1 MGRSASLAAG
11 PRGLLTLS
19 LILLAALAPGTAGA
33 RWVELGGEPF
43 AVNLIED
50 DGARSVIEITI
61 GGFDATEIAIGSDSY
76 YEIQL
81 GGEAVHHDAGLP
93 ALPDVHRSLIIPDGR
108 EMSVRLLASEHVD
121 LPGMPVAPSK
131 GHLPRTIDP
140 ASVPHSFDEFYG
152 SDGVWPA
159 EIVEAGEPYILRDYR
174 GLLVDANAF
183 QYLPATETLRVH
195 TRLLIEIAPVGPG
208 LTNVLERSEPL
219 LAMDPQFA
227 KLYESQFLNFGR
239 DRYVPVLEDGS
250 ILVICYDSFL
260 SSVQPYVDWK
270 LQKGFDT
277 TMVPLSAVGST
288 YSQIAAYIQ
297 GEYDTSD
304 LCYVLLVG
312 DAEQLPRHS
321 GGSDPCYSLVAGGD
335 DYPDLF
341 VGRFSAE
348 TPSQAATQVERTIR
362 YERDVTAGEVWPQY
376 GMGVASNQG
385 PGDDGEY
392 DNEHEDVIREKLLA
406 YGYIAV
412 DQIYDPTGTATMVA
426 NGLNEGRGIVNYTG
440 HGSMTS
446 WGSTGFSNSNVN
458 ALVNDNMLP
467 FINSVACNNGT
478 FSGGTCFAEAWLRA
492 TNGGVPTGA
501 IACYMSYISQSWSP
515 PMCAQDE
522 SIDLLVADEMRTIG
536 GLWFNGS
543 CQMMDEYGTSGVNEF
558 KNWMLF
564 GDPALSV
571 RSKQAQTMA
580 VSHTGVLLIGMSE
593 YAVDVL
599 GEAGALCALYA
610 DGTLYGSALT
620 DAGGHASIT
629 LADPPA
635 EPMTLTLTVTAYNRV
650 TSVDDVQVLPPEGP
664 YLVFESC
671 VVEDAAGDNDGVL
684 DEGETPGISIT
695 LENVGVDGTTGVSAT
710 LASGDEYVTVL
721 EGERDYPDIPAG
733 GFGTCVTPFLIAV
746 AGDVP
751 DGHPIGFTVTML
763 SNEGSWDG
771 SFNLSAQ
778 APVLAPVGC
787 VVSDDIPGGNGDGN
801 ANAGETFYLQLR
813 LANSGHSDAET
824 LVGILSSMSP
834 HVVIHDG
841 TGDCGILYEGG
852 DGLMGNYELELL
864 AGCPDPGNVEL
875 HLSIT
880 GAGGYVAELDLELPV
895 GGWFDDMEADRGWTA
910 GGVPGDDAGSGIWTR
925 VDPIGTEYGGFPI
938 QPEDDHTAD
947 PGALCF
953 VTGQGSV
960 GGSAGENDV
969 DGGKTTLLTPV
980 FQLGLAESASV
991 SYFRWYTNSRG
1002 NNPNEDWWDVE
1013 VTSDG
1018 VTWVSLEHTQASAE
1032 EWLPFE
1038 FELTDYVALTDQV
1051 QLRFV
1056 ASDEGSGS
1064 LVEAGVDDFHLI
1076 PVTPVLT
1083 SVEDEAASYILR
1095 LGSNFPNPFNP
1106 KTTLHFDLPSAGVAS
1121 LRIYD
1126 ATGRLVTTLVDGALA
1141 AGHHELI
1148 WDGRDG
1154 SGHRVSS
1161 GVYFSSLEFGAEA
1174 RTKKLLLLK

>member
-1 MGRSASLAAG
+1 
-11 PRGLLTLS
+11 
-19 LILLAALAPGTAGA
+19 
-33 RWVELGGEPF
+33 
-43 AVNLIED
+43 
-50 DGARSVIEITI
+50 
-61 GGFDATEIAIGSDSY
+61 
-76 YEIQL
+76 
-81 GGEAVHHDAGLP
+81 
-93 ALPDVHRSLIIPDGR
+93 
-108 EMSVRLLASEHVD
+108 
-121 LPGMPVAPSK
+121 
-131 GHLPRTIDP
+131 
-140 ASVPHSFDEFYG
+140 
-152 SDGVWPA
+152 
-159 EIVEAGEPYILRDYR
+159 
-174 GLLVDANAF
+174 
-183 QYLPATETLRVH
+183 
-195 TRLLIEIAPVGPG
+195 
-208 LTNVLERSEPL
+208 
-219 LAMDPQFA
+219 
-227 KLYESQFLNFGR
+227 
-239 DRYVPVLEDGS
+239 
-250 ILVICYDSFL
+250 
-260 SSVQPYVDWK
+260 
-270 LQKGFDT
+270 
-277 TMVPLSAVGST
+277 
-288 YSQIAAYIQ
+288 
-297 GEYDTSD
+297 
-304 LCYVLLVG
+304 
-312 DAEQLPRHS
+312 
-321 GGSDPCYSLVAGGD
+321 
-335 DYPDLF
+335 
-341 VGRFSAE
+341 
-348 TPSQAATQVERTIR
+348 
-362 YERDVTAGEVWPQY
+362 
-376 GMGVASNQG
+376 
-385 PGDDGEY
+385 
-392 DNEHEDVIREKLLA
+392 
-406 YGYIAV
+406 
-412 DQIYDPTGTATMVA
+412 
-426 NGLNEGRGIVNYTG
+426 
-440 HGSMTS
+440 
-446 WGSTGFSNSNVN
+446 
-458 ALVNDNMLP
+458 
-467 FINSVACNNGT
+467 
-478 FSGGTCFAEAWLRA
+478 
-492 TNGGVPTGA
+492 
-501 IACYMSYISQSWSP
+501 
-515 PMCAQDE
+515 
-522 SIDLLVADEMRTIG
+522 
-536 GLWFNGS
+536 
-543 CQMMDEYGTSGVNEF
+543 
-558 KNWMLF
+558 
-564 GDPALSV
+564 
-571 RSKQAQTMA
+571 
-580 VSHTGVLLIGMSE
+580 
-593 YAVDVL
+593 
-599 GEAGALCALYA
+599 
-610 DGTLYGSALT
+610 
-620 DAGGHASIT
+620 
-629 LADPPA
+629 
-635 EPMTLTLTVTAYNRV
+635 
-650 TSVDDVQVLPPEGP
+650 
-664 YLVFESC
+664 
-671 VVEDAAGDNDGVL
+671 VL